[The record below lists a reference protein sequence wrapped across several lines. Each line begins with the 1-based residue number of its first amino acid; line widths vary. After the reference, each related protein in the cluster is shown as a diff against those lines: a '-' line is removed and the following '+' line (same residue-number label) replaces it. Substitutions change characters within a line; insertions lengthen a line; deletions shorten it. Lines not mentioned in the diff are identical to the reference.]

1 MDTNDSS
8 SRKDTPTQANKDKIV
23 QESGAERKCGLE
35 TMLWWVKK
43 TQYLRQ
49 FFFFLNIWTF
59 RIHITKQ
66 LEVEAEEAIPAL
78 DTDAE
83 QSKAQRR
90 KNKRVR
96 KDSASL
102 AEEMTEKV
110 KEVEFVVD
118 AVPLIKS
125 NEVLMVE
132 VDNVMHEEFQV
143 TEEVKVLTCI
153 TSLL

>member
-1 MDTNDSS
+1 MN
-8 SRKDTPTQANKDKIV
+8 V
-23 QESGAERKCGLE
+23 
-35 TMLWWVKK
+35 
-43 TQYLRQ
+43 
-49 FFFFLNIWTF
+49 WTF

-78 DTDAE
+78 DSDAE

-110 KEVEFVVD
+110 KEVEFVVE